1 MLPIHVIA
9 ESSSEDS
16 QENEVVLFAEEIN
29 GEIEL
34 YEDSEGNDLLD
45 KIQDDTI
52 VELVEEQPTVSE
64 RFSLIRYISGFEING
79 QSTSEEVVEGYV
91 HNERIVLIDQAD
103 EYRTNRLEIG
113 SEKVE
118 TEENGSENTE
128 EEQDEGSES
137 VNSDDPEEAIDSEKE
152 VDQEVDELGKVVEE
166 ETDESNKVSNTQAI
180 QVQQSGPL
188 IGLALKHPV
197 SVYVDTNRDSEV
209 LKSYSYGHQLKY
221 RPHSDDWYK
230 ATVYLDG
237 KPHSGYIHTSDVG
250 EAKNIPSVS
259 GVALKQS
266 TSVYSDNTKKSK
278 ALKSYPQGHILK
290 YKAHDKDWF
299 ITKVFIKGKAHT
311 GYIHRKDVDTGVTS
325 SSLIEGVGTKNPTRV
340 YTSASTG
347 AKTLK
352 SYSYGHILKYRTFT
366 SDWYQARVF
375 IGGEP
380 NIGYIH
386 KNDIGSMNTLLI
398 GYGIKDQTTVYSNT
412 TRNSKKLKNYA
423 KGSELKYYPYS
434 KDWYRTGVYINGKK
448 QTGFIHVKD
457 VSANAPLLSGYAQK
471 DRTHIYSN
479 TSKSSKSLKSYAK
492 GAELKYY
499 PYSKNWY
506 RTGVYI
512 NGKKHVG
519 YIHVKDVGIDAPL
532 LSGFARVDR
541 THVYS
546 KTSKKSTKLKSY
558 TSGSQLK
565 YYPHS
570 KNWYKTGVYING
582 KKQTG
587 YIHKND
593 VGDATA
599 VSFVN
604 TGKTYTYNQM
614 VLDIKNLAKAYPD
627 LITYKVVGKSEYGR
641 NLYAVSLGNGK
652 PTTFINGSLHAREW
666 ITSMLNMNMIEEY
679 AKAYKQNKKID
690 GYHARNILN
699 NTTIWFMPMVNPDGV
714 TLQQQGLNAFPRK
727 DHDALIRMNAGSKN
741 FKRWKANAK
750 GVDLNR
756 NFSVDWKTVSGNVSK
771 PNYQNHKG
779 SSAASASETKAVIKF
794 VKEIDPQMTIN
805 YHSSGEILY
814 WGYNQKGARYV
825 RDLNYA
831 RQISRM
837 TGYLVMPPEGYPSG
851 GGFLQYFTETY
862 KRPSITPELSPYV
875 GNTNVPVSTFTRIW
889 NQNKAVGLYAA
900 QESAKLYKK

>member
-1 MLPIHVIA
+1 MMLLVFQMLPIHVLA
-9 ESSSEDS
+9 ESSGDDN
-16 QENEVVLFAEEIN
+16 QESEVVLFAEEIN
-29 GEIEL
+29 GEVELFGDIE
-34 YEDSEGNDLLD
+34 GKDLLD
-45 KIQDDTI
+45 TIQDDTI
-52 VELVEEQPTVSE
+52 VELVEEQPTDNGH
-64 RFSLIRYISGFEING
+64 FSLIRYISEVEING
-79 QSTSEEVVEGYV
+79 QSTSEEIIEGYV
-91 HNERIVLIDQAD
+91 LNERIVLLDKAD
-103 EYRTNRLEIG
+103 EYRTNRLENESKKAE
-113 SEKVE
+113 SEE
-118 TEENGSENTE
+118 DISENTE
-128 EEQDEGSES
+128 EEQNEDSES
-137 VNSDDPEEAIDSEKE
+137 DNLADPEEVIESEKE
-152 VDQEVDELGKVVEE
+152 AEKEIES
-166 ETDESNKVSNTQAI
+166 ETDETNKVSNTQAL

-197 SVYVDTNRDSEV
+197 SVYVDTNRNSKV

-230 ATVYLDG
+230 ATVYIDG
-237 KPHSGYIHTSDVG
+237 KPHSGYIHASDVG
-250 EAKNIPSVS
+250 GAENVTSVS
-259 GVALKQS
+259 GVALKQT
-266 TSVYSDNTKKSK
+266 TSVYSDKTKKSK
-278 ALKSYPQGHILK
+278 ALKSYQQGHILK

-311 GYIHRKDVDTGVTS
+311 GYIHTKDVETGVTS
-325 SSLIEGVGTKNPTRV
+325 SSLIEGIGTKNPTRV
-340 YTSASTG
+340 YTSAST
-347 AKTLK
+347 ASKTLK
-352 SYSYGHILKYRTFT
+352 SYRYGHILKYRTFT
-366 SDWYQARVF
+366 TDWYQARVF
-375 IGGEP
+375 ISGEP
-380 NIGYIH
+380 YIGYIH
-386 KNDIGSMNTLLI
+386 KNDVGSMNTLLT
-398 GYGIKDQTTVYSNT
+398 GYGIKKQTTVYSNT
-412 TRNSKKLKNYA
+412 SKNSKSLKSYA
-423 KGSELKYYPYS
+423 LGSELKYYPYN
-434 KDWYRTGVYINGKK
+434 KNWYRTGVYINGEK

-471 DRTHIYSN
+471 DRTHIYTS
-479 TSKSSKSLKSYAK
+479 TSKSSKSLKSYAL
-492 GAELKYY
+492 GSELKYY
-499 PYSKNWY
+499 PYSKSWY

-519 YIHVKDVGIDAPL
+519 YIHVKDVGVDAPL
-532 LSGFARVDR
+532 LSGFARLDR

-546 KTSKKSTKLKSY
+546 ETSKRSKSLKSY

-565 YYPHS
+565 YYPYS

-593 VGDATA
+593 VGDATT

-614 VLDIKNLAKAYPD
+614 VLDIKNLSKAYPD

-679 AKAYKQNKKID
+679 AKAYKQNKNID
-690 GYHARNILN
+690 GYNARNILN

-714 TLQQQGLNAFPRK
+714 TLQQQGLNAFPKK

-814 WGYNQKGARYV
+814 WGYNQKGARYT

-837 TGYLVMPPEGYPSG
+837 TGYYVMPPEGYPSG

-862 KRPSITPELSPYV
+862 KRPSLTPELSPYV
-875 GNTNVPVSTFTRIW
+875 GNTNVPISTFTRIW